1 MIDRSLLGRGWK
13 PYRGCCLLGLIE
25 PRLVDRVGYEVDFE
39 GACRIVAREAV
50 SSLPGEASTDWDDVR
65 QDKEFDAKIVSTH
78 PKLWRY
84 WDDRGNIRKH
94 LEDVLGEALGGGEVG
109 GLLRHANV
117 SSILEVLDHAVV
129 RTMALDRLRARIRDG
144 EERKI
149 WFTKPPETMMLP
161 DAHEI
166 WRGPWK
172 VLGWRRA
179 YTGVYYPSSGD
190 GEGFD
195 PAGLARTKAHTI
207 LKITYVGEW
216 AGWGEHVALKE
227 DTYPWNSE
235 EVAMRMMEE
244 PAESGA
250 GTDGN

>member
-1 MIDRSLLGRGWK
+1 MGKTLLELAWK
-13 PYRGCCLLGLIE
+13 PPRKGSGLLALKE
-25 PRLVDRVGYEVDFE
+25 PRLVDRVGYKVDFE
-39 GACRIVAREAV
+39 EACRIVMRETTD
-50 SSLPGEASTDWDDVR
+50 SLPGDVSTDWDAVR
-65 QDKEFDAKIVSTH
+65 QNREFDAKIVSTH

-94 LEDVLGEALGGGEVG
+94 LEDVLGEALGGEDAG
-109 GLLRHANV
+109 GLLRHVGV
-117 SSILEVLDHAVV
+117 STVLEALDHAVV
-129 RTMALDRLRARIRDG
+129 RRMISDRLRARIHQG
-144 EERKI
+144 EERKL

-190 GEGFD
+190 GEDFD
-195 PAGLARTKAHTI
+195 PAGLAKTQAHTL
-207 LKITYVGEW
+207 LKITYVGEL

-227 DTYPWNSE
+227 DTYPWQNE
-235 EVAMRMMEE
+235 AVAKKMLE
-244 PAESGA
+244 PVEA
-250 GTDGN
+250 